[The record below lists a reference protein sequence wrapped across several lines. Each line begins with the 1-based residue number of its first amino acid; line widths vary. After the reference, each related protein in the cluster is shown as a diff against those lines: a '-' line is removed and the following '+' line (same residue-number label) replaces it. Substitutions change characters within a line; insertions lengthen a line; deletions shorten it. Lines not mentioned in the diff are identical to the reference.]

1 MRGTGKLGFMDQSQK
16 PISPFMRFLAR
27 TVRSVRAAGPSRHP
41 TQEGKGGATAPER
54 DWEAFARDLGRA
66 VRKFKDGGPPEK

>member
-1 MRGTGKLGFMDQSQK
+1 MRGADKLGSMDQPQK

-27 TVRSVRAAGPSRHP
+27 TVRSVRAAGLPRDP
-41 TQEGKGGATAPER
+41 AQEGKDGAKAPKR